1 MQNQISESAES
12 RVKPWTV
19 LMFSNGQRRILK
31 RFKNKLD
38 ADCYCK
44 KLNQV
49 ATDNISYQVKL
60 LFNALPHADN
70 GN

>member
-19 LMFSNGQRRILK
+19 LMLSNGKKRILK

-38 ADCYCK
+38 ADCYCNR
-44 KLNQV
+44 LNQV
-49 ATDNISYQVKL
+49 ATDNICYQVKL
-60 LFNALPHADN
+60 LFNTLPPKDN